1 MKTAAMIDPMREPQ
15 SPTLTIEDLAGRLA
29 REMRIAAAI
38 ADDCQDALAASGVE
52 TFDHETI
59 TRVQNLDLLSQQ
71 LIEIGRVLERLVD
84 GSIAGEVSQ
93 SLLDDVC
100 LSDLKRRLS
109 GHEMDLTVTVDA
121 DVWRGS

>member
-100 LSDLKRRLS
+100 LSDLKRRLA